1 MAKTNKKEA
10 KPSDVSS
17 PTTYSNVYVRTQ
29 PFFNTYSI
37 AEAASS
43 TTEASAASAERLQ
56 FLIYLYDPAH
66 NLTHTSLTQA
76 VPAGWIDIWDER
88 DWVEDLVADGLRL
101 GVEVIG
107 QEYVVSRMGWTKK
120 DSEPEE
126 AEPAPGPADKEKK
139 LEDS

>member
-10 KPSDVSS
+10 KPSEVSS
-17 PTTYSNVYVRTQ
+17 PTTYSNVYVRIQ
-29 PFFNTYSI
+29 PFIDTYSVPEPD
-37 AEAASS
+37 APAND
-43 TTEASAASAERLQ
+43 TEKLQ
-56 FLIYLYDPAH
+56 FLIFLYDPVH

-76 VPAGWIDIWDER
+76 VPAKWIDVWDER

-101 GVEVIG
+101 GVEVLG

-120 DSEPEE
+120 DGAPEPG
-126 AEPAPGPADKEKK
+126 AETAPTDEDKR